1 MPRFMVVDDSRAI
14 LSIIC
19 RAITAGGYQKD
30 SVCAVSSGSEAL
42 EKVGALRP
50 DLIITDWHMPGMS
63 GLELVRA
70 LRQLGH
76 RGIKIGM
83 VTTEMSEVR
92 IAEAR
97 ENGVEFILHK
107 PFNDGDLLAAIEKCV
122 GVPSGSGRCDV
133 VAPADSD
140 DRTLMEN
147 FDAVSRVLTASLPAT
162 HFTLEKSE
170 PLQPDPLQPKVLV
183 GLYSRMEQK
192 SVDALCTMEMACAG
206 LIGAAILSY
215 NPAEMRSAMSSET
228 GRGVIVQAL
237 SPFLNAVA
245 SLFECGQK
253 AGYRL
258 VRSNVLP
265 FDTPPLIKGLQHN
278 AGLETWQL
286 HVQGYGQG
294 RFVLLK
300 FAT

>member
-30 SVCAVSSGSEAL
+30 SVCAVSSGAEAL
-42 EKVGALRP
+42 EKVDALRP

-70 LRQLGH
+70 LRQSGR

-97 ENGVEFILHK
+97 ENGIEFILHK
-107 PFNDGDLLAAIEKCV
+107 PFKDGDLLAAIEKCV
-122 GVPSGSGRCDV
+122 GSPSASGRCDV
-133 VAPADSD
+133 VAPAVSE
-140 DRTLMEN
+140 RPLMESL
-147 FDAVSRVLTASLPAT
+147 DAVSRVVSASLPAT

-170 PLQPDPLQPKVLV
+170 PLQLDPLQPKVLV

-206 LIGAAILSY
+206 LIGASILGY
-215 NPAEMRSAMSSET
+215 DPVEMRSAMSSET
-228 GRGVIVQAL
+228 GREVIVQAL
-237 SPFLNAVA
+237 SPFLKGVA
-245 SLFECGQK
+245 ILFGGGHK
-253 AGYRL
+253 AAHRL

-265 FDTPPLIKGLQHN
+265 FDTAPLIKGLQHN
-278 AGLETWQL
+278 AGLETWEL
-286 HVQGYGQG
+286 RIQGFGQG